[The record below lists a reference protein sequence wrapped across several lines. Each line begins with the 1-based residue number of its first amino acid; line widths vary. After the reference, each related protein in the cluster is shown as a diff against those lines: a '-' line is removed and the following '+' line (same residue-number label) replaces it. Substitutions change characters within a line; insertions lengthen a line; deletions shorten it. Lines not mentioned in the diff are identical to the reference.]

1 MSQNPEVRK
10 RVEKLAIM
18 CLYVLTRKAVVNFP
32 GTSRG
37 SPSLWVV
44 VELGYGKPL
53 READRV
59 FFPMKIPWD
68 LWNQVIVPV
77 VTVKDPNFDLGIEFW
92 TTLRDSLRMVNNMIM
107 LDPEWEILIGRLIQA
122 LGLLM
127 EDQGFIPKGSITG

>member
-1 MSQNPEVRK
+1 
-10 RVEKLAIM
+10 
-18 CLYVLTRKAVVNFP
+18 
-32 GTSRG
+32 
-37 SPSLWVV
+37 
-44 VELGYGKPL
+44 
-53 READRV
+53 
-59 FFPMKIPWD
+59 MKIPWD